1 MARFM
6 ARNSKWP
13 ENIFYGQRGA
23 NMARLEKSGH
33 QMARLATLGRADC
46 LLKWT
51 VDRQSTF
58 PEGLLTERI
67 EYAKWENWREYR
79 CATESNLNF
88 YFILGRG
95 INVVKKK
102 YSEKRL
108 FISTSFMKTDQKYE
122 NCA

>member
-1 MARFM
+1 MEKYAP
-6 ARNSKWP
+6 NPSWPGLWP

-23 NMARLEKSGH
+23 NIARLEKSGH

-67 EYAKWENWREYR
+67 EYAKCENWREYR
-79 CATESNLNF
+79 CATERNLYF
-88 YFILGRG
+88 YVLHFGTG
-95 INVVKKK
+95 YKCCQKK
-102 YSEKRL
+102 YSEKR
-108 FISTSFMKTDQKYE
+108 FNIVHED
-122 NCA
+122 

>member
-1 MARFM
+1 MENDAP
-6 ARNSKWP
+6 NPSWPGLWP

-23 NMARLEKSGH
+23 NIARLEKSGH

-79 CATESNLNF
+79 CATERNLYF
-88 YFILGRG
+88 YVLHFGTG
-95 INVVKKK
+95 YKCCQKKNTLK
-102 YSEKRL
+102 KCYLCQHRS
-108 FISTSFMKTDQKYE
+108 
-122 NCA
+122 